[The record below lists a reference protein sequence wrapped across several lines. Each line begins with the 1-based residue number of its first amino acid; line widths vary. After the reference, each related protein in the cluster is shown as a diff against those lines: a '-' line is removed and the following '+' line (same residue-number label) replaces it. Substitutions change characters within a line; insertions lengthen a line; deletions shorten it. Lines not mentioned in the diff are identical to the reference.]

1 MRCVREGAAG
11 ANAPVRAAN
20 GRAGI
25 RSARGRVLVELG
37 LKGRRALVTGASK
50 GIGLAVARV
59 LATEGCTV
67 HLVAR
72 TAADLAAATA
82 DITAETGTEPTCSAL
97 DLAESASIDAL
108 ATSHADIDILVN
120 NAGAI
125 PAGSLDA
132 VDEARWR
139 AAWDLKVFGYIN
151 MCRRFYAAMRERGGG
166 VIINV
171 IGAGGEKPT
180 AAYAAGA
187 GGNAALMALTRAL
200 GARSTLDGVRVV
212 GVNPGLIETERL
224 VTMQRAF
231 AAERLGDAERWREL
245 LDADF
250 PPGKPEHIADMVA
263 FLASDRSANTTGTIV
278 TIDGGLCAR

>member
-1 MRCVREGAAG
+1 MD
-11 ANAPVRAAN
+11 
-20 GRAGI
+20 
-25 RSARGRVLVELG
+25 LG
-37 LKGRRALVTGASK
+37 LHGRRALVTGASK
-50 GIGLAVARV
+50 GIGRAIAHALAA
-59 LATEGCTV
+59 EGCAV

-72 TAADLAAATA
+72 GAADLAAAATA
-82 DITAETGTEPTCSAL
+82 MAPAGGAPPGWTAL
-97 DLAESASIDAL
+97 DLADSANVDAL
-108 ATSHADIDILVN
+108 AAAHADLDILVN

-151 MCRRFYAAMRERGGG
+151 LCRRFYASMRTRGRG

-171 IGAGGEKPT
+171 IGAGGEKPS

-187 GGNAALMALTRAL
+187 CGNAALMALTRAL

-212 GVNPGLIETERL
+212 GINPGLIETERL

-231 AAERLGDAERWREL
+231 AAEKLGDAARWREL
-245 LDADF
+245 LDPDF
-250 PPGKPEHIADMVA
+250 PPGQPEHIADMVA
-263 FLASDRSANTTGTIV
+263 FLASDRAAFTTGTIV
-278 TIDGGLCAR
+278 TVDGGLCAR